1 MCGVGESSIEVGGGG
16 GKVEEEPPPSAGGGA
31 GLLGGW
37 AFIASA
43 GVRQFRGGACVGV
56 EIAQGDQDVV
66 GGGRA
71 EEVG

>member
-1 MCGVGESSIEVGGGG
+1 
-16 GKVEEEPPPSAGGGA
+16 
-31 GLLGGW
+31 LLGGW

-43 GVRQFRGGACVGV
+43 GRETAVERVRQFRGGACVGV